1 MSTDRKRRLDR
12 LVEHFESKLNSKRK
26 RFESLQFEL
35 RWLEFDPTAPVLP
48 EASFQAAPEN
58 CSTPVTKKSG
68 SSLPRVNL
76 TPLSSINDSTLSGK
90 S

>member
-1 MSTDRKRRLDR
+1 MATDRKRRLDR
-12 LVEHFESKLNSKRK
+12 LVQHFEAKLNNKRR
-26 RFESLQFEL
+26 RFESLQNEL

-48 EASFQAAPEN
+48 ETLFQAAPEN
-58 CSTPVTKKSG
+58 CSTPVAKKSG
-68 SSLPRVNL
+68 LGLSRGNL